1 MDNDFVRRRITDL
14 RIQKGVSEYKMS
26 LDLGHSK
33 SYVQSISSGRALPSL
48 PEFLSICDY
57 FQITPKDF
65 FDTDVDDPVLVN
77 ELLKQASSLK
87 AEDLKALIVV
97 AERLNEKR

>member
-1 MDNDFVRRRITDL
+1 MNDDYIRQKITEL

-48 PEFLSICDY
+48 SEFLSICEY
-57 FQITPKDF
+57 FDITPKDF
-65 FDTDVDDPVLVN
+65 FDSEQKAPTLLN
-77 ELLKQASSLK
+77 ELIQCSRFLAH
-87 AEDLKALIVV
+87 EDLNVLIAV
-97 AERLNEKR
+97 AKRLGAK